1 MPLYRVRPHYDEHH
15 ATLIITAAAPE
26 PAGDVAR
33 RFVAAMQLGHYPAD
47 HRQRWPEIVRI
58 ELAASWFE
66 AEAPFR
72 PVVESIDEIDPANL
86 DRE

>member
-1 MPLYRVRPHYDEHH
+1 
-15 ATLIITAAAPE
+15 
-26 PAGDVAR
+26 
-33 RFVAAMQLGHYPAD
+33 MQLGHYPAD